1 MKLKSL
7 LLAVAFAGSLSQAN
21 AQITWDANSWGYDN
35 TAYNELSVSEDGTT
49 LIDKIKE
56 GKTRGDIRNST
67 PLTYSP
73 TEGYVIMKFK
83 AHGLTMKA
91 LKMQIYY
98 ELQEAGTTTSKF
110 NGEKVAMTYKQ
121 ADDDTDTYYAY
132 YNYQANGY
140 AKDNGITTK
149 ASEYFTEKAYTLN
162 GGSSFVSGENSTAVK
177 SWMAFVMEI
186 TTAVQSETY
195 GNVYFE
201 ILNLCTAQQ
210 NDVEAGGSDNILSNV
225 KAIAD
230 GSFVPAVVN
239 ETTGIHYAD
248 LTTAWA
254 SIADGDV
261 LVVNTD
267 QTTNGCLSVPND
279 VAVTVRGAEGKN
291 ITITRG
297 STNAMMF
304 LANKG
309 ETCKLT
315 LENLTLDG
323 NSATATDCNL
333 IEASGNSTVTYNNVA
348 IKNAKSSNGIGLIV
362 AKSNGKVA
370 INGLSFDDNCETLDN
385 NSRLVFIGAA
395 GSSISGNNQL
405 TMTIEKTY
413 NIAVTAELTNE
424 SPIAVK
430 SYNDSFVSGNTVFT
444 GSTATSK
451 FSLVGVD
458 GLRLLAKDGNIVFS
472 DQEGIALR
480 NADEYD
486 DFMTAWNDAQSGDVV
501 TLKGDVSV
509 AGTLNGNKRNITLR
523 GNKAAAKVIRKDADG
538 SETTDN
544 ETTAVT
550 ITRTGT
556 GLLILAN
563 QGETVT
569 VEDVVID
576 GGNLES
582 TNNLIEAS
590 SNSTVALSDVTV
602 QNAKSSNSLGLI
614 VAKGGGKLVL
624 TDVATTDCTVND
636 ATGTVFAGNTST
648 VTLSGDNQISIS
660 VESGATLSVGDL
672 TNDTAIML
680 YSYGD
685 NFTNATITTSDNST
699 VDTSKFSVEG
709 GDLKLTTNSDGS
721 VTLEDL
727 TPAGIANVEADAA
740 DAPVEYY
747 NLQGQRVANP
757 TNGVFLRKQGA
768 TVTKVRI

>member
-1 MKLKSL
+1 MKRIK
-7 LLAVAFAGSLSQAN
+7 LLAALSLAMIAQIASANIAFSDAFPIKLANGLPKGWAAVSKDVAAQTQQVENGLQITCNQTQANYRSDLKHNAFGDYNNNSEVYYDLDADKYKVFAIKFIGERPTSGVLKLQNIAVNDSWIANSADYSLSPQGYTDLTDADGNHIYYWTIGGTKWTGTLTITKMEIVIADIKSDNDKTFTVSELNWFEN
-21 AQITWDANSWGYDN
+21 ADALMD
-35 TAYNELSVSEDGTT
+35 AYNIESPVYNATT
-49 LIDKIKE
+49 
-56 GKTRGDIRNST
+56 
-67 PLTYSP
+67 
-73 TEGYVIMKFK
+73 
-83 AHGLTMKA
+83 HGH
-91 LKMQIYY
+91 
-98 ELQEAGTTTSKF
+98 
-110 NGEKVAMTYKQ
+110 YK
-121 ADDDTDTYYAY
+121 
-132 YNYQANGY
+132 
-140 AKDNGITTK
+140 
-149 ASEYFTEKAYTLN
+149 
-162 GGSSFVSGENSTAVK
+162 
-177 SWMAFVMEI
+177 
-186 TTAVQSETY
+186 
-195 GNVYFE
+195 
-201 ILNLCTAQQ
+201 
-210 NDVEAGGSDNILSNV
+210 
-225 KAIAD
+225 
-230 GSFVPAVVN
+230 
-239 ETTGIHYAD
+239 D

-267 QTTNGCLSVPND
+267 QTTNDCLSVPND

-297 STNAMMF
+297 NTNAMMF

-309 ETCKLT
+309 GTCKLT

-323 NSATATDCNL
+323 NSTTATNYNL
-333 IEASGNSTVTYNNVA
+333 IEASSNSTVTYNNVA
-348 IKNAKSSNGIGLIV
+348 IKNAKSSNAIGLIV

-370 INGLSFDDNCETLDN
+370 INGLSFDENCETLDN

-405 TMTIEKTY
+405 TMTIENTH
-413 NIAVTAELTNE
+413 NVDVTAELTNE

-430 SYNDSFVSGNTVFT
+430 SYNNSFVSGNKVFT

-480 NADEYD
+480 NADEYA
-486 DFMTAWNDAQSGDVV
+486 DFMTAWNDAHSGDVV

-544 ETTAVT
+544 ESTAVT

-569 VEDVVID
+569 VENVVID
-576 GGNLES
+576 GGNLDS

-590 SNSTVALSDVTV
+590 GNSTTVALSDVTV
-602 QNAKSSNSLGLI
+602 QSAKSSNALGLL
-614 VAKGGGKLVL
+614 VAKGGGTLVL
-624 TDVATTDCTVND
+624 TDVATTDCTVNES
-636 ATGTVFAGNTST
+636 TGTVFAGNNST

-660 VESGATLSVGDL
+660 VEGGATLKVGDL
-672 TNDTAIML
+672 TNTTAINL
-680 YSYGD
+680 YTYGD
-685 NFTNATITTSDNST
+685 NFDSATITSESGTL
-699 VDTSKFSVEG
+699 DTTKFSYDTTKLAITDGELKPVE
-709 GDLKLTTNSDGS
+709 
-721 VTLEDL
+721 E
-727 TPAGIANVEADAA
+727 TPAGIANVEADAT